1 MIFYSLTET
10 VDVIYLLLDTLLNL
24 YILSQDE
31 DIK

>member
-1 MIFYSLTET
+1 MIFYSLTKT